1 MLSQIRFRGA
11 LAVVV
16 GLTALWSYLVF
27 AQGADHSKADA
38 GPNCLILGDSI
49 AVGTAQQARCM
60 VAALNEISTK
70 QWVRQFSATVEPIA
84 SAFEVVLISLG
95 SNGGKLPDAM
105 TYQYLTRS
113 RKSVPHAKRV
123 VWIAPGHQFP
133 VRAQVQAV
141 AMMHGDVVYE
151 RPVEQLH
158 ADSVHFTK
166 AAYQRIASALRNCN
180 EFIAPM

>member
-1 MLSQIRFRGA
+1 MLSPIHFWVPA
-11 LAVVV
+11 AVLA
-16 GLTALWSYLVF
+16 GLTVLCSPVAF
-27 AQGADHSKADA
+27 AQGADLSRAYV

-60 VAALNEISTK
+60 VAALNGISTK

-95 SNGGKLPDAM
+95 SNDGKLPDPM
-105 TYQYLTRS
+105 TYEYLTRA
-113 RKSVPHAKRV
+113 RKSVAHAKRV
-123 VWIAPGHQFP
+123 VWIAPGPQFSA
-133 VRAQVQAV
+133 RAQVQAV

-166 AAYQRIASALRNCN
+166 AGYQRIASVLGGV
-180 EFIAPM
+180 

>member
-1 MLSQIRFRGA
+1 MLNQIRLRGA

-16 GLTALWSYLVF
+16 GLTALCSSLVF

-60 VAALNEISTK
+60 VAALNGISTK

-95 SNGGKLPDAM
+95 SNDGKLPDPM
-105 TYQYLTRS
+105 TYQHLTRA
-113 RKSVPHAKRV
+113 RKSVAQAKRV
-123 VWIAPGHQFP
+123 VWIAPGPQFP
-133 VRAQVQAV
+133 ARAQVQAV
-141 AMMHGDVVYE
+141 AMTHGDVVYE

-158 ADSVHFTK
+158 GDSVHFTK
-166 AAYQRIASALRNCN
+166 VGYQRIAGVLSS
-180 EFIAPM
+180 F